1 MKKTILSLAFVAM
14 GVAAFA
20 QKPAAGDKTAEFNL
34 NFQTGTSGVAYG
46 LGATALA
53 GTPELRLRYF
63 MADDMAIRLK
73 IGMGMGT
80 TTAQQTA
87 TIAGAEVT
95 AETKTNSG
103 FGLALTPGIEKHF
116 AGSTKLS
123 PYVGAE
129 LPIGFG
135 TGATVEVSN
144 GDNAAGTPTG
154 SGDSYKSE
162 GGSQFN
168 LGLRLV
174 LGADYYIA
182 DGLYLGVEGGLGI
195 FGMGSTGDATVNS
208 TTSTVKA
215 PEIKTP
221 GGSTFSLFG
230 AMAGTVRLGY
240 KF

>member
-14 GVAAFA
+14 GIAAFA

-34 NFQTGTSGVAYG
+34 MFQTGTAPVSYG
-46 LGATALA
+46 LGATALP

-63 MADDMAIRLK
+63 MADDMAIRVK
-73 IGMGMGT
+73 IGLGSTST
-80 TTAQQTA
+80 TTKQTA
-87 TIAGAEVT
+87 TIGGASVE
-95 AETKTNSG
+95 AETKTKSG

-116 AGSTKLS
+116 AGSSKLS

-154 SGDSYKSE
+154 TGDSYKSE
-162 GGSQFN
+162 AGSQFN

-174 LGADYYIA
+174 LGADYYVA
-182 DGLYLGVEGGLGI
+182 DGLYLGLEGGLGI
-195 FGMGSTGDATVNS
+195 FSMASTGDATVNS
-208 TTSTVKA
+208 TTGGTAA

-221 GGSTFSLFG
+221 GSSAFNLFG
-230 AMAGTVRLGY
+230 AYATSVRIGY